1 MESER
6 MTRVMGIVN
15 VTPDS
20 FSDGGKYFRPEE
32 AVRRALNLIDDGAD
46 IIDIGAESTR
56 PGSVPISWEEE
67 WSRLEPV
74 FKGLSPRGCPRRKG
88 LSPQSVSVQSDLDD
102 RANLLQKDNSAKNKD
117 KISVITEGSVPTSAV
132 PEGPVPRD
140 AEGSVPIS
148 VPISVDTY
156 HPETARLAVESGA
169 SIINCVYPEPIG
181 EMLEILRENPNV
193 ELVMPA
199 SAWEMR
205 DERWVMRDER
215 WVMRDERW
223 VMGDERWGMGD
234 LASRIYIDPMIGFG
248 TTREEDLEL
257 LRSVPEL
264 AKKARV
270 LVGASR
276 KRLVK
281 KLTGEKVTGKNLGG
295 NLGIAVWAAMN
306 GASVVRVHD
315 VRETF
320 QALKVIGAICGRICG

>member
-1 MESER
+1 
-6 MTRVMGIVN
+6 
-15 VTPDS
+15 
-20 FSDGGKYFRPEE
+20 
-32 AVRRALNLIDDGAD
+32 
-46 IIDIGAESTR
+46 
-56 PGSVPISWEEE
+56 
-67 WSRLEPV
+67 
-74 FKGLSPRGCPRRKG
+74 
-88 LSPQSVSVQSDLDD
+88 
-102 RANLLQKDNSAKNKD
+102 
-117 KISVITEGSVPTSAV
+117 
-132 PEGPVPRD
+132 
-140 AEGSVPIS
+140 
-148 VPISVDTY
+148 
-156 HPETARLAVESGA
+156 
-169 SIINCVYPEPIG
+169 
-181 EMLEILRENPNV
+181 
-193 ELVMPA
+193 
-199 SAWEMR
+199 
-205 DERWVMRDER
+205 
-215 WVMRDERW
+215 
-223 VMGDERWGMGD
+223 MGDERWGMGD

>member
-6 MTRVMGIVN
+6 IARVMGIVN

-32 AVRRALNLIDDGAD
+32 AVRRALNLIDEGAD

-74 FKGLSPRGCPRRKG
+74 LKGLSPRCA
-88 LSPQSVSVQSDLDD
+88 SVHLDENE
-102 RANLLQKDNSAKNKD
+102 RTNSLQKNNSANK
-117 KISVITEGSVPTSAV
+117 KGKFSVVS
-132 PEGPVPRD
+132 
-140 AEGSVPIS
+140 EGSVPIN

-156 HPETARLAVESGA
+156 HPETAMLAVEAGA
-169 SIINCVYPEPIG
+169 GIINCVYPEPVE
-181 EMLEILRENPNV
+181 EMLAILREKPHV

-199 SAWEMR
+199 SAWEM
-205 DERWVMRDER
+205 
-215 WVMRDERW
+215 
-223 VMGDERWGMGD
+223 GDERWEMGD

-257 LRSVPEL
+257 LRSVPEF

-320 QALKVIGAICGRICG
+320 QALKVIGAICGRIYG

>member
-6 MTRVMGIVN
+6 IARVMGIVN

-32 AVRRALNLIDDGAD
+32 AVRRALNLIDEGAD

-74 FKGLSPRGCPRRKG
+74 LKGLSPRCT
-88 LSPQSVSVQSDLDD
+88 SVQLDENE
-102 RANLLQKDNSAKNKD
+102 RANSLQKNNSANK
-117 KISVITEGSVPTSAV
+117 KGKFSVAS
-132 PEGPVPRD
+132 
-140 AEGSVPIS
+140 EGSVPIN

-156 HPETARLAVESGA
+156 HPETAMLAVEAGA
-169 SIINCVYPEPIG
+169 GIINCVYPEPVE
-181 EMLEILRENPNV
+181 EMLAILREKPHV
-193 ELVMPA
+193 ELVMPV
-199 SAWEMR
+199 SAF
-205 DERWVMRDER
+205 
-215 WVMRDERW
+215 
-223 VMGDERWGMGD
+223 GMVSED
-234 LASRIYIDPMIGFG
+234 LVSRIYIDPMIGFG

-257 LRSVPEL
+257 LRSVPEF

-320 QALKVIGAICGRICG
+320 QALKVIGAICGRIYG

>member
-74 FKGLSPRGCPRRKG
+74 LKDLSPRCAP
-88 LSPQSVSVQSDLDD
+88 VQSD
-102 RANLLQKDNSAKNKD
+102 ANGRESSLQKENLPNKKD
-117 KISVITEGSVPTSAV
+117 KVSVIIEG
-132 PEGPVPRD
+132 
-140 AEGSVPIS
+140 S

-156 HPETARLAVESGA
+156 HPETARLAVEAGA

-181 EMLEILRENPNV
+181 EMLAILREKPHV
-193 ELVMPA
+193 ELVMPV
-199 SAWEMR
+199 SAF
-205 DERWVMRDER
+205 
-215 WVMRDERW
+215 
-223 VMGDERWGMGD
+223 GMVSED
-234 LASRIYIDPMIGFG
+234 LVSRIYIDPMIGFG
-248 TTREEDLEL
+248 TTRDEDLEL
-257 LRSVPEL
+257 LRSVPEF

-320 QALKVIGAICGRICG
+320 QALKVIGAICGRIYG

>member
-6 MTRVMGIVN
+6 IARVMGIVN

-32 AVRRALNLIDDGAD
+32 AVRRALNLIDEGAD

-74 FKGLSPRGCPRRKG
+74 LKGLSPRC
-88 LSPQSVSVQSDLDD
+88 VTVQLDENE
-102 RANLLQKDNSAKNKD
+102 RANSLQKNNSANK
-117 KISVITEGSVPTSAV
+117 KGEFSVVFEGSVPTN
-132 PEGPVPRD
+132 
-140 AEGSVPIS
+140 

-156 HPETARLAVESGA
+156 HPETAMLAVEAGVG
-169 SIINCVYPEPIG
+169 IINCVYPEPVE
-181 EMLEILRENPNV
+181 EMLAILREKPHV
-193 ELVMPA
+193 ELVMPV
-199 SAWEMR
+199 SAF
-205 DERWVMRDER
+205 
-215 WVMRDERW
+215 
-223 VMGDERWGMGD
+223 GMVSED
-234 LASRIYIDPMIGFG
+234 LVSRIYIDPMIGFG
-248 TTREEDLEL
+248 TTRDEDLEL
-257 LRSVPEL
+257 LRSVPEF

-320 QALKVIGAICGRICG
+320 QALKVIGAICGRIYG